1 MPEIIDHTLRIASHS
16 EVLPRL
22 AQPAAVHVWSVPA
35 EYRAS
40 GYYVSLQLGGQPIEL
55 PACDYRDATKIV
67 RLELAAD
74 PDVAAAAERE
84 AREQSDRALI
94 AERRYLIEV
103 GGVIIGG
110 MPIDTGRD
118 SQGLITGAALQ
129 AVIEPE
135 YALRWKTSD
144 GFVELAG
151 QQILGVASAVRA
163 HVQGCFNREAA
174 LLDAVAAGS
183 FDAAMLD
190 EGWPK

>member
-1 MPEIIDHTLRIASHS
+1 MPEIIDHTLHIADHS
-16 EVLPRL
+16 EALPRL
-22 AQPAAVHVWSVPA
+22 AQPAAVHIWSVPT

-40 GYYVSLQLGGQPIEL
+40 GYYVSLQLGGQPVEL
-55 PACDYRDATKIV
+55 PACDYRDATKIA

-84 AREQSDRALI
+84 AREQSDRELI
-94 AERRYLIEV
+94 AERRYRAEI
-103 GGVIIGG
+103 GGVTVSG

-129 AVIEPE
+129 AIIDPE
-135 YALRWKTSD
+135 YALQWKTSG

-163 HVQGCFNREAA
+163 HVQDCFNREAA
-174 LLDAVAAGS
+174 LLDAVADGS
-183 FDAAMLD
+183 FGAQMLD
-190 EGWPK
+190 EGWPA